1 MMKPPT
7 PLVLIIDDEPSIRDG
22 CRQALEKSGYAVLDA
37 GEGDEGIKIARE
49 AKLYLIILKCK

>member
-7 PLVLIIDDEPSIRDG
+7 SLILIIDDESSIRDG

-37 GEGDEGIKIARE
+37 EEGDEGSRSPGMPNR
-49 AKLYLIILKCK
+49 ILR